1 MVEPYIDAVSFIGCD
16 PDLLKGIKKT
26 ELKQELD
33 EKNQDLTEYIEE
45 KINKLINPDNEKDK
59 ETSKPYR
66 NNPDRIFNFIFTHL
80 HNLFGKNNISNKGSE
95 SAEINDETALE
106 IFNKF
111 AEEDKT
117 IISELYYGKK
127 LVTKY
132 CGKCKMTQYSYI
144 YQRAIPLNLKGYKS
158 DIYLENEI
166 NDLVIKSEEKEFC
179 PFCSVERN
187 LKITKTIKENPKT
200 MIIVIKNNINN
211 IRVNFDK
218 YMFNKEYEL
227 IGVETTETPKNN
239 KLCLFSKCL
248 KPTQK
253 TQVSHRFHSDS
264 SLENNF
270 DQIKKENPFVLYYKK
285 IGKKKSKKK
294 KTGKKVMNEENIN
307 SDEKFLGNNKNII
320 IPKKKKD
327 KKEQQTNNIIS
338 DEDSINNK
346 NIMTNIN
353 NINNINKNG
362 KDITLYFNFSES
374 KELYLDT
381 NDNKTFKVILQEFE
395 KKYKI
400 KPKNIMFNEKK
411 IDLKETPLNLG
422 MKSEDHI
429 VVMDDM
435 II

>member
-1 MVEPYIDAVSFIGCD
+1 MVEPYIDAVSFIGCNH
-16 PDLLKGIKKT
+16 DLLKEIKKI

-33 EKNQDLTEYIEE
+33 KNNQDLTEYIEE

-59 ETSKPYR
+59 GTSELYR
-66 NNPDRIFNFIFTHL
+66 ENPERIFNFTFTHL
-80 HNLFGKNNISNKGSE
+80 HKLFGKNNNSNKGAE

-111 AEEDKT
+111 AEEDET

-127 LVTKY
+127 LITKY

-144 YQRAIPLNLKGYKS
+144 YQRAIPLDLKDYKS

-166 NDLVIKSEEKEFC
+166 NDLVMESKEKQFC

-187 LKITKTIKENPKT
+187 LKITKSIKENPKT

-218 YMFNKEYEL
+218 YMFNEEYEL

-239 KLCLFSKCL
+239 KLCLFSKCF
-248 KPTQK
+248 KPIQTTK
-253 TQVSHRFHSDS
+253 VSHRFWYDNF
-264 SLENNF
+264 LENNF
-270 DQIKKENPFVLYYKK
+270 VQIKKENPFVLYYKK
-285 IGKKKSKKK
+285 I
-294 KTGKKVMNEENIN
+294 V
-307 SDEKFLGNNKNII
+307 
-320 IPKKKKD
+320 KKKKD
-327 KKEQQTNNIIS
+327 KKEQQSNNK
-338 DEDSINNK
+338 INNED
-346 NIMTNIN
+346 NINSNN

-362 KDITLYFNFSES
+362 KDIFLLFNFSES

-381 NDNKTFKVILQEFE
+381 KDNKTFKVILQEFE
-395 KKYKI
+395 KRWKKKI
-400 KPKNIMFNEKK
+400 KNIMFNEKK
-411 IDLKETPLNLG
+411 INLNETPLNLG
-422 MKSEDHI
+422 MKDKDHI